1 MMKNKKKKK
10 INMTKAL
17 TSLKKNLLNTKSITK
32 NIFTNKDLNEKL
44 RVNSGKLVY
53 KMDLMNNINSD
64 DEEKSIELL
73 ETIYKDDVNKFRNI
87 EIQKDKLKE
96 LYYKT

>member
-10 INMTKAL
+10 INMAKAL

-53 KMDLMNNINSD
+53 KMDLINNINSP
-64 DEEKSIELL
+64 EFKC
-73 ETIYKDDVNKFRNI
+73 F
-87 EIQKDKLKE
+87 
-96 LYYKT
+96 